1 MVTSPPWV
9 TSKVSAMPAGAVGK
23 CAGHSVSLP
32 ETEEEIGREQ
42 ELGLHC
48 HLAIT
53 SCLRGVCGVAGGEGW
68 WRFGVTNHPQSRRF
82 RSMAST
88 VGEQSGVD
96 PES

>member
-1 MVTSPPWV
+1 M
-9 TSKVSAMPAGAVGK
+9 
-23 CAGHSVSLP
+23 SLP
-32 ETEEEIGREQ
+32 ETEEEGGREQ

-48 HLAIT
+48 HLVIT
-53 SCLRGVCGVAGGEGW
+53 SCLRGVWGVAGGEGW
-68 WRFGVTNHPQSRRF
+68 WGFGVTNHPQSRRF